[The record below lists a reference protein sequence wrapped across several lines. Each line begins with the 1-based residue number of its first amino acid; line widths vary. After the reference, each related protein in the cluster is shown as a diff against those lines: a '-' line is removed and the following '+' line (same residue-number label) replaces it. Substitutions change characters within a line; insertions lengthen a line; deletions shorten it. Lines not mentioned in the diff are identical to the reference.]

1 MSIDHSIVIREV
13 LTVHILGVDTTG
25 ISIGTVDIMHEII
38 RIVGCMLQDRIINI
52 RTGYG
57 DPGIDIR
64 VHRLKL
70 FKLHRDD
77 FALLFCRSLGLCRFR
92 CLHACQHFVDLV
104 LGHGTFCFLSFLHSA
119 IRCALSFGSRIVRR
133 TIIDDMRDS
142 AR

>member
-1 MSIDHSIVIREV
+1 MSIDHGVVVCEV
-13 LTVHILGVDTTG
+13 LTVHILGVDAAG

-57 DPGIDIR
+57 DPCIDIR
-64 VHRLKL
+64 VHLLKL
-70 FKLHRDD
+70 FEFHRDD
-77 FALLFCRSLGLCRFR
+77 FLLLLCCGLGLCRFR
-92 CLHACQHFVDLV
+92 CLHACQHFVDLI
-104 LGHGTFCFLSFLHSA
+104 LGHGTFCFLSSLHSA
-119 IRCALSFGSRIVRR
+119 IRCALSFGSHIVRR